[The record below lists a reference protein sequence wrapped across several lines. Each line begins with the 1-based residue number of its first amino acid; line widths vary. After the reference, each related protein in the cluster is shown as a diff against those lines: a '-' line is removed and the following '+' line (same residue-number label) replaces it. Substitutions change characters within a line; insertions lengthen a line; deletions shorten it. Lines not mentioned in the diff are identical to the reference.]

1 MRVFAS
7 FEAVSLA
14 RPQVVTIGVFDGL
27 HQGHRYLI
35 ERAAS
40 MAGGMGAGVTLV
52 TFWPMPVVVLRP
64 GITAHCLML
73 PDEKVQ
79 TLDEMGIIDSVIVQP
94 FTPEFSRLSPEE
106 FMQALQSSV
115 PVVGMVEGD
124 DFSLGHNRAGT
135 IAWLQEY
142 GRQHGIPIEQVA
154 RRATDGS
161 PISSSRIRRLIAEGD
176 VANAAALLGRRYQ
189 VRGEVVH
196 GDHRGRLLGFPTAN
210 LLPDP
215 HKLLP
220 ANGIYAVRA
229 WNAATPEVVWDGA
242 ASIGTRPT
250 FNGTD
255 RRFEVFLLDVSLDL
269 YGAHLCVEMVVRL
282 REERAFAS
290 SDELIAQMAEDVR
303 LARHLLRQERTGAIE

>member
-7 FEAVSLA
+7 FEAVTLS

-35 ERAAS
+35 ERAAV
-40 MAGGMGAGVTLV
+40 MAAGLGAGVTVV
-52 TFWPMPVVVLRP
+52 TFWPLPVLVLRP
-64 GITAHCLML
+64 GTTAHCLML

-79 TLDEMGIIDSVIVQP
+79 TLDEMGIVDTLIVQS
-94 FTPEFSRLSPEE
+94 FTLDFSRLSPDE
-106 FMQALQSSV
+106 FMQALQSRL
-115 PVVGMVEGD
+115 PVAGMVEGD

-135 IAWLQEY
+135 IAWLQDY
-142 GRQHGIPIEQVA
+142 GRRQGVLVEQVK
-154 RRATDGS
+154 RRTTEGQ

-210 LLPDP
+210 IQSDP

-220 ANGIYAVRA
+220 ANGVYAVRA

-250 FNGTD
+250 FDGTD
-255 RRFEVFLLDVSLDL
+255 RRFEVFLLDVSPDL

-290 SDELIAQMAEDVR
+290 SHDLIAQMAEDVR